1 MHSRFCLTLTFV
13 VGLALPNSDTL
24 AIAQSV
30 APPPPPVDG
39 PGDPP
44 LLPAHLS
51 GQPPV
56 MASGVPDELG
66 QGAAGSSP
74 SLPLGQQLPTNGI
87 QNQPQQLA
95 VLQQIESRP
104 ELVIDAGG
112 FLGAVSAVAV
122 SPNSRLVAACG
133 GKLVY
138 LIDAQTGQKI
148 SVLRGQQLRTSLGNV
163 NCLAFSPDGRYLLV
177 GVHDNGAHGSI
188 RLYDTADFSRIDSL
202 LSGMNS
208 PCTELTFSS
217 DGKWLASADANGNL
231 QIWDWNQRQIVRRI
245 PVADPTRPIVDHL
258 EFVSEQSHLLAIY
271 ADGPRVYQIP
281 DGRQLTSPNEIP
293 VTVLSWMYSVVQKQI
308 PWPATMKSVPRTYSL
323 RFGRGTWL
331 AAGIGQRS
339 GKSKPW
345 VGIWDAS
352 DRLLPAG
359 QQAASAKKVYEGH
372 RWNVTCVALSS
383 NGRFAVSGDKFGEVH
398 LWDTATAALKHRF
411 VAEGKPVYQAAFTEA
426 ADRIVFGLQPD
437 FENWTFNQYGL
448 NSYELDL
455 NEQAIRPQANAQVL
469 NEIVSSNGATLT
481 VKSGTASQPNSRI
494 RLTSAGRT
502 TEYKMPTGRL
512 PACYS
517 LVEQTALGVN
527 QPVLYSDNLGFLAMW
542 DPSGTELKR
551 AYRGHDSM
559 VTSISVASNGKLF
572 VTGSTDR
579 TMRIWSL
586 LNHSPTGIF
595 DFRYENSNV
604 VEVPPGSAASSA
616 GIAVGDKVL
625 ALDGLSLDQV
635 YRLMLYGQF
644 PYQPGQT
651 VPVTLERNGQAYTV
665 SLRLVEGFDYVEP
678 LISVYL
684 GARNQWI
691 MWTPQGYYDCSPGAD
706 SLIGWH
712 VNRGPDQAADFYQV
726 QQFRKQFYRPDVI
739 RQVLKTGDFD
749 VAAKEVDAVAP
760 RKAVGQGKTAELDL
774 QDPVVFSETVPPVV
788 KITSPTNTDQTDDDR
803 IFVDAIVTSEN
814 QLPITE
820 VTLLH
825 NGTPAKVFRPRD
837 EKQQQRFE
845 ITHRLKL
852 FPGQNQISL
861 IAANAK
867 STSNADSNAVVVTS
881 TATAKKQKVWV
892 LAIGISEY
900 KSAGDELK
908 NLQFATADAQAFA
921 DSVQQHTSGKLYA
934 DVQTKVLLNEQAGR
948 AEILD
953 GLQWLVDNVQP
964 GDVAMLF
971 CSAHGFLDDKEQ
983 FYLGTHEVQPD
994 RLRATAV
1001 PWREVTG
1008 ILHEELPACQRL
1020 VFLDSCHAEGIRPLT
1035 ASAALHDLAAPE
1047 MGTVFYASCTMKQKS
1062 FEREEWRHG
1071 AFTKAIL
1078 DVLADR
1084 SADVF
1089 PKTGD
1094 GLLSH
1099 MELEL
1104 GVVDRVSTMT
1114 GNRQNPVVYA
1124 PQQLRRNNVFE
1135 FRESD

>member
-1 MHSRFCLTLTFV
+1 MHSKFGLTV
-13 VGLALPNSDTL
+13 VLLASL
-24 AIAQSV
+24 AASSFGSLAFAQSL

-39 PGDPP
+39 PEDPR
-44 LLPAHLS
+44 LLPPHLN
-51 GQPPV
+51 GKPPV
-56 MASGVPDELG
+56 IAGPPGVSGN
-66 QGAAGSSP
+66 AP
-74 SLPLGQQLPTNGI
+74 SLSPAEQAPAPRVLNR
-87 QNQPQQLA
+87 PQQLA
-95 VLQQIESRP
+95 AFREIERRP

-112 FLGAVSAVAV
+112 FLGAVNAVAI
-122 SPNSRLVAACG
+122 SPDNRLVAACG

-138 LIDAQTGQKI
+138 IIDADTGKKI

-163 NCLAFSPDGRYLLV
+163 KCAAFSPDGRYLLI
-177 GVHDNGAHGSI
+177 GVHDDGVHGSI
-188 RLYDTADFSRIDSL
+188 RVYDVTDFSRINTL
-202 LSGMNS
+202 LPGMNS
-208 PCTELTFSS
+208 PCQKLSFSA

-231 QIWDWNQRQIVRRI
+231 QIWDWNQRQIIRRI
-245 PVADPTRPIVDHL
+245 PVTDPTRPIVDHL
-258 EFVSEQSHLLAIY
+258 EFVSIRSHLLAISD
-271 ADGPRVYQIP
+271 DGPHVYQIP
-281 DGRQLTSPNEIP
+281 DGRPLHSQDEIP
-293 VTVLSWMYSVVQKQI
+293 PMVLSWMSGLFQKQV
-308 PWPATMKSVPRTYSL
+308 PWPATMKAVPRTYALS
-323 RFGRGTWL
+323 FGRGTWL
-331 AAGIGQRS
+331 AAGIGQQF

-345 VGIWDAS
+345 VGVWDAS

-359 QQAASAKKVYEGH
+359 QKAAAAKKVYEGH
-372 RWNVTCVALSS
+372 RWDITCVALSS
-383 NGRFAVSGDKFGEVH
+383 NGRFTVSGDKFGEVH
-398 LWDTATAALKHRF
+398 LWETATANLKHRF
-411 VAEGKPVYQAAFTEA
+411 IAQGKPVYQAAFTEA
-426 ADRIVFGLQPD
+426 GDRIVFGLQPD
-437 FENWTFNQYGL
+437 LKNWNFNQYGL
-448 NSYELDL
+448 ITHELDL
-455 NEQAIRPQANAQVL
+455 NEQTIRPQTNAQIL
-469 NEIVSSNGATLT
+469 NEVSSRNGATIL
-481 VKSGTASQPNSRI
+481 VKAGSTSQPNSRI
-494 RLTSAGRT
+494 NLNSAGRT
-502 TEYKMPTGRL
+502 SEYKMPTGRL

-517 LVEQTALGVN
+517 LIQQAALGVN

-542 DPSGTELKR
+542 DPSGTVLKR

-559 VTSISVASNGKLF
+559 VTSISVASSGKLF

-586 LNHSPTGIF
+586 LNHTPTGIF

-604 VEVPPGSAASSA
+604 IEVPPGSAANTA
-616 GIAVGDKVL
+616 GIAVGDRIVS
-625 ALDGLSLDQV
+625 LDGLSLDQM
-635 YRLMLYGQF
+635 YRLMLYGRF
-644 PYQPGQT
+644 PYLPGQQ
-651 VPVTLERNGQAYTV
+651 VPVTLERSGQLYTV
-665 SLRLVEGFDYVEP
+665 NLPLADGFDYVEP
-678 LISVYL
+678 LISVYV
-684 GARNQWI
+684 GDRNQWI
-691 MWTPQGYYDCSPGAD
+691 MWTPEGYYDCSPGAD

-712 VNRGPDQAADFYQV
+712 VNRGSDQAAEFYRV

-749 VAAKEVDAVAP
+749 VAAKEVDAVIP
-760 RKAVGQGKTAELDL
+760 NRTAKLDL
-774 QDPVVFSETVPPVV
+774 QDPDVFSDVAPPKVQ
-788 KITSPTNTDQTDDDR
+788 ITFPNSNESIDDAR
-803 IFVDAIVTSEN
+803 TFVEAVVTSAN

-845 ITHRLKL
+845 ISHRLKL
-852 FPGQNQISL
+852 FPGRNQISL
-861 IAANAK
+861 VAANST
-867 STSNADSNAVVVTS
+867 STSNSESSAVILTS
-881 TATAKKQKVWV
+881 TAIEKKQKVWV

-908 NLQFATADAQAFA
+908 NLRFATADAQAFA

-934 DVQTKVLLNEQAGR
+934 AVQTKVLLNEAAGR

-971 CSAHGFLDDKEQ
+971 CSAHGFLDDKDQ

-1035 ASAALHDLAAPE
+1035 ASGVLHDLAAPE

-1078 DVLADR
+1078 DVLTDR

-1099 MELEL
+1099 IELEL

-1135 FRESD
+1135 FQDTE